1 MKLSKYISFMMWGRI
16 HRSCGRIQNYVHRVA
31 LNLLELENIDGEIRR
46 LIEKIDRSFKN
57 SLDVYYNQKAYFAVS
72 VFESNA
78 INKEINGVFNPVRGD
93 EPVIW
98 LLNQLGY
105 IDGKEY

>member
-1 MKLSKYISFMMWGRI
+1 MIWGRI
-16 HRSCGRIQNYVHRVA
+16 RRIQNYLYREV
-31 LNLLELENIDGEIRR
+31 LNLLEFENIDGEIKR
-46 LIEKIDRSFKN
+46 LIEKIDCSFKD
-57 SLDVYYNQKAYFAVS
+57 SLDVYFNQTAYFAVS
-72 VFESNA
+72 ALGANA
-78 INKEINGVFNPVRGD
+78 INKEINGVVNPVRVD

>member
-16 HRSCGRIQNYVHRVA
+16 HRSCGRIQNYVHREA
-31 LNLLELENIDGEIRR
+31 LNLLEFENIDGEIRR
-46 LIEKIDRSFKN
+46 LIEKIDR
-57 SLDVYYNQKAYFAVS
+57 QTAYFAVS
-72 VFESNA
+72 VLGTNP
-78 INKEINGVFNPVRGD
+78 INIEIKEIVKPVRVD